1 MAAYTPEV
9 DTNISVPDSIGLSD
23 SMKSYVATII
33 KLAEQNKVVRA
44 VDIANELGKSKA
56 SVSVALKQLK
66 EKGVVTVDGGEI
78 KVNL

>member
-56 SVSVALKQLK
+56 SVSVALKQLR